1 MPAEC
6 EGFSQRTHWTVA
18 LASFYSLFPLPTF
31 RNLKKTHRWHP
42 NCLSISN
49 NTDGPMGEV
58 EFMSLADLSKLEKIM
73 LVCAA
78 RCDEVEKCLR
88 SVGCPV
94 VKLRS
99 GEAAISR
106 ARRENFDVAVLVST
120 GKAMDLAETVL
131 NLRDVNRSLQI
142 VVVTEREIVKKNDF
156 LAKTL
161 IAHPVPGTQLLTVA
175 QLERQFMALS
185 ASERHERGLVSH

>member
-1 MPAEC
+1 
-6 EGFSQRTHWTVA
+6 
-18 LASFYSLFPLPTF
+18 
-31 RNLKKTHRWHP
+31 
-42 NCLSISN
+42 
-49 NTDGPMGEV
+49 
-58 EFMSLADLSKLEKIM
+58 MSLADLSKLEKIM
-73 LVCAA
+73 LVCAEG
-78 RCDEVEKCLR
+78 CDEVEKFLL
-88 SVGCPV
+88 SAGCRV
-94 VKLRS
+94 VKLSS

-161 IAHPVPGTQLLTVA
+161 VAHPVPGTQLLTVA
-175 QLERQFMALS
+175 QLERQIMALS
-185 ASERHERGLVSH
+185 ASEKHEKGLVTH

>member
-1 MPAEC
+1 
-6 EGFSQRTHWTVA
+6 
-18 LASFYSLFPLPTF
+18 
-31 RNLKKTHRWHP
+31 
-42 NCLSISN
+42 
-49 NTDGPMGEV
+49 
-58 EFMSLADLSKLEKIM
+58 M
-73 LVCAA
+73 LVCADG
-78 RCDEVEKCLR
+78 CDEVEKRLLTA
-88 SVGCPV
+88 GCRV
-94 VKLRS
+94 VKLDS

-161 IAHPVPGTQLLTVA
+161 VAYPVPGTQLLTMA
-175 QLERQFMALS
+175 QFERQIMARS
-185 ASERHERGLVSH
+185 ASERHEKGLVTH